1 MLPQEGRRPGD
12 RRGAYSGR
20 MEDNKDPKLEPN
32 VEKSRGTPYAQMSS
46 SRKVLF
52 IAKLAL
58 CIITFGMAFP
68 NVMSD

>member
-1 MLPQEGRRPGD
+1 
-12 RRGAYSGR
+12 
-20 MEDNKDPKLEPN
+20 METDQQPKDKQPKDDLDKP
-32 VEKSRGTPYAQMSS
+32 RGTPYAQMSS
-46 SRKVLF
+46 SKKVLF

>member
-1 MLPQEGRRPGD
+1 MSDKPIGPVD
-12 RRGAYSGR
+12 
-20 MEDNKDPKLEPN
+20 
-32 VEKSRGTPYAQMSS
+32 KSRGTPYAQMST

-52 IAKLAL
+52 IAKLAI